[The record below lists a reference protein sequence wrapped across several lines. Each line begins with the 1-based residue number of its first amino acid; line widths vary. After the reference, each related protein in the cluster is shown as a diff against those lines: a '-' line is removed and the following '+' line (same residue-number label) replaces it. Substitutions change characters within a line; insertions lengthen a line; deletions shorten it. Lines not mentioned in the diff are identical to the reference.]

1 MVACPVCDRQ
11 AEQYGLEHRYG
22 ETCVAIGIEHG
33 EEKGWSQFVFFEF
46 DGEGKIS
53 QISMSDGEHYRFSDP
68 YESWAEMEEALK
80 EG

>member
-1 MVACPVCDRQ
+1 M
-11 AEQYGLEHRYG
+11 
-22 ETCVAIGIEHG
+22 
-33 EEKGWSQFVFFEF
+33 FFEF

-53 QISMSDGEHYRFSDP
+53 RIILSDGEHYRFSDP